1 MGVVNNKI
9 ALMGLEANTAGIMTS
24 VADCVEA
31 LNTTMTS
38 VNSLKTAVG
47 DNSSGLVKAVN
58 DLNTATTP
66 ISKTADEVFTDLTTA
81 GVTMENN
88 SIAYK
93 VGNIA
98 ILDITLK
105 KTTKWTH
112 GANTDIHVTD
122 AFKPVGNKNQVVTF
136 GEVSDSALVDSGHEL
151 CYVFIN
157 NSNGT
162 TRIHPYGSTDYEYLH
177 FSAVYITA

>member
-1 MGVVNNKI
+1 MGVVNNEIRI
-9 ALMGLEANTAGIMTS
+9 AGIEANTAGIMTS
-24 VADCVEA
+24 VASCIEA
-31 LNTTMTS
+31 VNTTMTS
-38 VNSLKTAVG
+38 VNSLKSTVG
-47 DNSSGLVKAVN
+47 DNTSGLVKDVN
-58 DLNTATTP
+58 DLKGAVNPVAY
-66 ISKTADEVFTDLTTA
+66 TADQVFSDLATA
-81 GVTMENN
+81 GVTMFAN

-93 VGNIA
+93 VGKIA
-98 ILDITLK
+98 ILDVTLQK
-105 KTTKWTH
+105 STKWTH

-122 AFKPVGNKNQVVTF
+122 AFKPVGSVNQVVTF

-162 TRIHPYGSTDYEYLH
+162 TRIHPYGSSDYEYLH